1 MQVTK
6 YYTRPEPEVFEPE
19 VYGPGPEVYTT
30 QPEAYNSERGGQ
42 FYQDY
47 PGVGLLPW
55 HAQVAVAVCSGL
67 ILWVIE
73 VLLTYGA
80 QKVGQYL
87 LRRHHTGND
96 IRN

>member
-19 VYGPGPEVYTT
+19 TYAPAS
-30 QPEAYNSERGGQ
+30 EAFNSERGGQ

-47 PGVGLLPW
+47 PSVGLLPW

-80 QKVGQYL
+80 QKFGQYL

-96 IRN
+96 TRN